1 MHCSLSTTG
10 GSENDVTVTTHVN
23 SKQRFYHNY
32 LFPRIDSGDED
43 LFTTR
48 NLGDE
53 TGVCESRIR
62 LRFTP
67 FITRLPLRVRE
78 AFSAKKF
85 VLFFLIV

>member
-32 LFPRIDSGDED
+32 LFPRIDSGDEE

-48 NLGDE
+48 N
-53 TGVCESRIR
+53 CRISVSVFLALPSPEILR
-62 LRFTP
+62 LD
-67 FITRLPLRVRE
+67 L
-78 AFSAKKF
+78 
-85 VLFFLIV
+85 